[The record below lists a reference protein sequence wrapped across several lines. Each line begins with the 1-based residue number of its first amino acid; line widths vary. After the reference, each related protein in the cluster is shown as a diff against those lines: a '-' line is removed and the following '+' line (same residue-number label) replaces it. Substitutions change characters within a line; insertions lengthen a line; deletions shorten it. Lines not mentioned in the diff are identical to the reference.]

1 MCLTISFSWQ
11 LLLALTDPLK
21 LFCRRQKLFAVCI
34 PRRKKV
40 VVWVE
45 CVFFLQIYYNVLN
58 TSVAKMVGVLLLRK
72 SPFTVAICEGDAL
85 ERCCKS

>member
-1 MCLTISFSWQ
+1 M
-11 LLLALTDPLK
+11 A
-21 LFCRRQKLFAVCI
+21 
-34 PRRKKV
+34 
-40 VVWVE
+40 WVE